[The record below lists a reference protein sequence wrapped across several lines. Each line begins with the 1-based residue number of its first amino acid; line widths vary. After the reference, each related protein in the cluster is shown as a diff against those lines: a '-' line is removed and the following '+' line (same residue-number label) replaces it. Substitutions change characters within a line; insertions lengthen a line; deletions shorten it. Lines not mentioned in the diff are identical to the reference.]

1 MVQVLCGAV
10 HPNTCHAHTG
20 HVWSH
25 DTHIPAM
32 SSVGLAGGEEGT
44 LWATDGGVIEMVPV
58 SGMGG

>member
-10 HPNTCHAHTG
+10 QPNTYHAHTA

-25 DTHIPAM
+25 DTHIPAV

-44 LWATDGGVIEMVPV
+44 LWATVGVIVPV